1 MGQLEARAWKASR
14 YMAEYL
20 WVSGEEHVDRGE
32 TPGSVICEGG
42 EFRMEDKDLVEELGE
57 DLKVPSRY
65 QLELSAR
72 MLRLALVARMITLL

>member
-1 MGQLEARAWKASR
+1 M
-14 YMAEYL
+14 
-20 WVSGEEHVDRGE
+20 GEEYVDRGE

-42 EFRMEDKDLVEELGE
+42 EFCMEDEDLVKELGE

-72 MLRLALVARMITLL
+72 MLRLSLVTRMIILL